1 MARRSFYPNAGHT
14 AVAAALI
21 SIVACG
27 DDPRIEEKLI
37 RPVRTAL
44 VRSSASEQVR
54 SFTGSTQAGAEIA
67 LSFKV
72 SGTVMQLLVRVGDSV
87 EKGQLIAELDPS
99 DYELREGQARASRAL
114 RRAEQRNLEAQYDRV
129 RALYENNNASR
140 TELDAARARAESADS
155 LLEATSKTLELAT
168 KQLSYTRLVAPVSGL
183 ISEVPGDENE
193 NVAAGQT
200 TVVLASGALPEVK
213 IAIPGLLISQ
223 VERGDQVMVSLPT
236 VAGPPLPATV
246 IEVGVSAAF
255 GRTTFPVTAELHENH
270 PAIRPGM
277 AAEVE
282 FRFAGDGKGRLLVP
296 TLAVGEDR
304 QGRFVFVFDSGTD
317 GVGTARRR
325 AVEIASVSSE
335 GVEILSGIDEGERV
349 ITAGVRRIQDGLNVR
364 LLGTSESGG
373 KALQ

>member
-1 MARRSFYPNAGHT
+1 MATDLPYASARHAV
-14 AVAAALI
+14 VAAFLI
-21 SIVACG
+21 SLVACG
-27 DDPRIEEKLI
+27 VDSKIEEPLV

-72 SGTVMQLLVRVGDSV
+72 PGTVMRLPVRVGDSV

-99 DYELREGQARASRAL
+99 DYELREGQVRASRAL
-114 RRAEQRNLEAQYDRV
+114 RLAEKRNLEAQYDRV

-140 TELDAARARAESADS
+140 TELDASRARAESAGA

-168 KQLSYTRLVAPVSGL
+168 KQLSYTRLEAPVAGL
-183 ISEVPGDENE
+183 VSEVVGDENE

-200 TVVLASGALPEVK
+200 AVVLASGALPEVK
-213 IAIPGLLISQ
+213 VAIPGLLISQ
-223 VERGDQVMVSLPT
+223 VERGDQVLVRLPT
-236 VAGPPLPATV
+236 IKGPPLSATV
-246 IEVGVSAAF
+246 IEVGVSAAL
-255 GRTTFPVTAELHENH
+255 GRTTFPVTAELHEDH
-270 PAIRPGM
+270 SAIRPGM

-282 FRFAGDGKGRLLVP
+282 FRFAGDGEGRLLVP

-304 QGRFVFVFDSGTD
+304 KGRFVFVFEAGND

-325 AVEIASVSSE
+325 SVEIANVSSE
-335 GVEILSGIDEGERV
+335 GIEVLSGIDEGERV
-349 ITAGVRRIQDGLNVR
+349 ITAGIRRIQGGLRVR
-364 LLGTSESGG
+364 LLDASGADG